1 MNVNLITATAESS
14 PEDDLLAGLLGE
26 LTEEFRRTG
35 QVDLNRVCET
45 HPSLATDLRELWGAV
60 MLAEAVAQKTSSVQE
75 LVAKT
80 HTGKRGVPAPIPKE
94 IGDYEIIEELGRGG
108 MGVVYRAL
116 QKSLNR
122 EVALKVVLRGNLAA
136 AGELSRFRQEA
147 QAAAQLSHPHI
158 VPVYEVGDLD
168 GRPYFSMKLI
178 PGETLAQRLLAGPLP
193 QREAAQLCQK
203 MASAIVAAHAQGVL
217 HRDLKPSNILIDE
230 LGQPHLTDFGL
241 AKRMQDREGLTNSG
255 AVLGTPAYMAPEQAA
270 GDRGQLG
277 PWTDVYG
284 LGVILYQMLTGRPPF
299 QAATAVDTVLLVL
312 EQDPLPPR
320 LLNKRVDRDLEM
332 IVLKCLQKPV
342 DLRYASAALLVKDL
356 QAYLE
361 NAPVSAAS
369 GRITHVVAR
378 MFRDTHHAAVLENWG
393 LIWMW
398 HSLALFL
405 LCLVTNWM
413 QWLDFDHHWQYAL
426 LWGGGLVV
434 WAPIFWS
441 LRSRSGPVTFVERQ
455 IAHIWAGSVVAT
467 LMLFVV
473 ESILQLPVL
482 ALTPVLGLISG
493 AVFAAK
499 AGVLSGEFYIH
510 SAALFATAPL
520 VAYMNAQHFEYG
532 VLTFGVVAA
541 ATFFFPG
548 LKYYRQRLTRGR

>member
-1 MNVNLITATAESS
+1 MATTEVQEDRLAE
-14 PEDDLLAGLLGE
+14 LLAA
-26 LTEEFRRTG
+26 LTDEFRARG
-35 QVDLNRVCET
+35 KVDLVKVCEAN
-45 HPSLATDLRELWGAV
+45 PDLSVELKELWGAV
-60 MLAEAVAQKTSSVQE
+60 MLAEAVAQHTTSIE
-75 LVAKT
+75 E
-80 HTGKRGVPAPIPKE
+80 RGVDGKKTEAVPIPAE
-94 IGDYEIIEELGRGG
+94 LGDYELLAELGRGG
-108 MGVVYRAL
+108 MGVVYRAR

-136 AGELSRFRQEA
+136 PGELSRFRQEA
-147 QAAAQLSHPHI
+147 QAAAQLSHPNI
-158 VPVYEVGDLD
+158 VPVYEVGDFD

-178 PGETLAQRLLAGPLP
+178 NGQTLAQRLVHGPLP
-193 QREAAQLCQK
+193 QREAAELAMQ
-203 MASAIVAAHAQGVL
+203 MASAIQAAHSQGVL

-230 LGQPHLTDFGL
+230 QGVAHLTDFGL
-241 AKRMQDREGLTNSG
+241 AKRMQDREGLTVSG

-277 PWTDVYG
+277 PWSDVYG

-312 EQDPLPPR
+312 EQDPPPPR
-320 LLNKRVDRDLEM
+320 LLNSRVDRDLEI

-342 DLRYASAALLVKDL
+342 DLRYPSAALLAKDL

-361 NAPVSAAS
+361 GSPVSAAA
-369 GRITHVVAR
+369 GRISHVVAR

-393 LIWMW
+393 LLWIW
-398 HSLALFL
+398 HSLALMV

-413 QWLDFDHHWQYAL
+413 QWRGFEAHWEYAI
-426 LWGGGLVV
+426 LWGGGLLV

-455 IAHIWAGSVVAT
+455 IAHIWAASVVAT
-467 LMLFVV
+467 VMLFVV
-473 ESILQLPVL
+473 EAMLALPVL
-482 ALTPVLGLISG
+482 TLTPVLGLISG
-493 AVFAAK
+493 AVFVAK

-510 SAALFATAPL
+510 AAALFLTAPL
-520 VAYMNAQHFEYG
+520 TAYMSTHHWDYG
-532 VLTFGVVAA
+532 VLAFGIVAA

-548 LKYYRQRLTRGR
+548 LKYYRQRLTKER